1 MFPFFFLS
9 GRNDP
14 KRRETLEL
22 DKGTMVGVNE
32 RLKREATSYPARVER
47 KEGSFYAP
55 SFLFCLF
62 FPLTLVD
69 REAGLFFH
77 FLFRIP
83 FICYITRFFYF
94 SIYIRMY
101 IKKRRVSKYLS

>member
-14 KRRETLEL
+14 KRKETLEL

-47 KEGSFYAP
+47 KEDFFI
-55 SFLFCLF
+55 FLFILSPHFNRLRSRSTFLYPDLITMLSPLF
-62 FPLTLVD
+62 LL
-69 REAGLFFH
+69 L
-77 FLFRIP
+77 
-83 FICYITRFFYF
+83 YIY
-94 SIYIRMY
+94 
-101 IKKRRVSKYLS
+101 

>member
-14 KRRETLEL
+14 KRKETLEL

-47 KEGSFYAP
+47 KEDFVNTQFRAYPFYKASEWMP
-55 SFLFCLF
+55 HKKLL
-62 FPLTLVD
+62 LN
-69 REAGLFFH
+69 
-77 FLFRIP
+77 
-83 FICYITRFFYF
+83 
-94 SIYIRMY
+94 SI
-101 IKKRRVSKYLS
+101 VF

>member
-14 KRRETLEL
+14 KRKETLEL

-47 KEGSFYAP
+47 KEDFFI
-55 SFLFCLF
+55 FLFILPPHFGRPRSRSLLSSFIPYPLYLLYYPLF
-62 FPLTLVD
+62 FTSL
-69 REAGLFFH
+69 
-77 FLFRIP
+77 
-83 FICYITRFFYF
+83 YILECT
-94 SIYIRMY
+94 S
-101 IKKRRVSKYLS
+101 KKGG

>member
-14 KRRETLEL
+14 KRKETLEL

-47 KEGSFYAP
+47 RRI
-55 SFLFCLF
+55 FLFFYLF
-62 FPLTLVD
+62 FPLTLID
-69 REAGLFFH
+69 CEAGL
-77 FLFRIP
+77 LF
-83 FICYITRFFYF
+83 YIL
-94 SIYIRMY
+94 I
-101 IKKRRVSKYLS
+101 